1 MATSKIPWT
10 DVTWNVCTGCSKV
23 SAGCANCYA
32 ATMTKRLKAMGQVK
46 YAAGFDT
53 VVCHPDELNKPLRW
67 KKPRRVFVN
76 SMSDLFHEDVPFRF
90 INLVF
95 ITMAYARQHTFQ
107 VLTKRPHRI
116 APFLEYAEREGY
128 ARTLPLDLCL
138 PNVWLGTSIENQAT
152 ANLRIPHLRRC
163 PAAVRFL
170 SLEPLLGSVEIGL
183 NSATC
188 DCCPRWA
195 SRWVRL
201 NRPVGPDIPRLL
213 GESARDYVADAGVY
227 LAQSNRHGALSVQTP
242 KGLLGIK
249 PDEFEALPAPD
260 WVIVGGE
267 SGPGARPMKP
277 DWVRSI
283 RNQCAAAGVPFFFKG
298 WGDWAPEEALT
309 SAITP
314 ARGFHPNCVVD
325 GVRVYRVGKKK
336 AGNLL
341 DGERHEQWPEDLRV
355 QQWPKGA

>member
-1 MATSKIPWT
+1 MTTSKIPWT
-10 DVTWNVCTGCSKV
+10 DCTWNIVTGCSRV
-23 SAGCANCYA
+23 STGCQNCYA

-170 SLEPLLGSVEIGL
+170 SLEPLLGSVEIPSDQCSSTGDGNRCTKRMGHRGHHYAL
-183 NSATC
+183 RPTGGWGRKEE
-188 DCCPRWA
+188 PRPMSIGWFII
-195 SRWVRL
+195 
-201 NRPVGPDIPRLL
+201 GC
-213 GESARDYVADAGVY
+213 
-227 LAQSNRHGALSVQTP
+227 
-242 KGLLGIK
+242 
-249 PDEFEALPAPD
+249 
-260 WVIVGGE
+260 E
-267 SGPGARPMKP
+267 SGPRRRPCEL
-277 DWVRSI
+277 DWVRSLVQQG
-283 RNQCAAAGVPFFFKG
+283 RDAGVPVFVKQVSING
-298 WGDWAPEEALT
+298 RVSKD
-309 SAITP
+309 P
-314 ARGFHPNCVVD
+314 A
-325 GVRVYRVGKKK
+325 
-336 AGNLL
+336 
-341 DGERHEQWPEDLRV
+341 EWPEDLRV